1 MASSKQFRNANI
13 ADRAICDI
21 TRLFLKVVIVF
32 VFIFSNDLC
41 LAKSGAAHIADITD
55 ILFNQERT
63 VATKELAAFVSQG
76 MDMGSGIKP
85 VDLAEKGS
93 SFLNSLRKE
102 FGSLKGIGEHREFA
116 HWGMNSSIPEE
127 FLNAMERVYPGS
139 KERVVELWRQFVVTR
154 REAVKQALNLSGPN
168 SDRAA
173 QAIASMI
180 DDIHVF
186 GDHTTKATVN
196 LRSIENTFN
205 DFIKSLNRLLGNNND
220 ISRQIRAEYKLIPSG
235 ISEGARSDCILK
247 ILKKYNVDFSS
258 RATHVLARMGY
269 TGVVFPIDHKALKQ
283 ITGRVPTTFD
293 IAKHWSLELMDD
305 LKQRLKKSNQVRLYG
320 GLKESYNCAIDK
332 ASRRM
337 AERAYQTFDNV
348 YSPAALKSMTEVKNC
363 RTVVGVLQE
372 VTMKDGSQKLV
383 LSIPVENFAKG
394 IKSGIGDGVMTF
406 VFSEGATLYQF
417 ARGDISQEDF
427 CWESAKNCS
436 AAMLSGGAT
445 FVAVVLGAAPTGWVV
460 MGIGIGSYMLC
471 DIAFTEI
478 RRMVDG
484 PSFTIDDILGELP
497 TEIQRR
503 KTLFDYSGYDSLLAY
518 RGEESILDYHGADSM
533 FELPSDS
540 SAFDF
545 KSNDK
550 SLFDLQNN

>member
-1 MASSKQFRNANI
+1 MRGLA
-13 ADRAICDI
+13 C
-21 TRLFLKVVIVF
+21 TFLKC
-32 VFIFSNDLC
+32 IFAIACVSFPILC
-41 LAKSGAAHIADITD
+41 HAKSGSAHIADITD
-55 ILFNQERT
+55 VLFNSERT
-63 VATKELAAFVSQG
+63 TETKKLSAFISQG
-76 MDMGSGIKP
+76 MDMGSGAKP
-85 VDLAEKGS
+85 ANLAEEGS
-93 SFLNSLRKE
+93 SFLNTLRRE
-102 FGSLKGIGEHREFA
+102 FGSLSGVGEHREFA
-116 HWGMNSSIPEE
+116 HWGMNGSIPEE
-127 FLNAMERVYPGS
+127 FLSAMEKAHPGS

-173 QAIASMI
+173 QALASMMN
-180 DDIHVF
+180 DIHVL
-186 GDHTTKATVN
+186 GDHTTKATAN
-196 LRSIENTFN
+196 LRTIDNVVN
-205 DFIKSLNRLLGNNND
+205 DYMKSLNRMLGNHNGLAQ
-220 ISRQIRAEYKLIPSG
+220 QIKAEIKLIPKGLSNQ
-235 ISEGARSDCILK
+235 ERAARILEILK
-247 ILKKYNVDFSS
+247 SHNSEFSRKATNVLS
-258 RATHVLARMGY
+258 RMGY
-269 TGVVFPIDHKALKQ
+269 TGDVGSIDYEKLKA
-283 ITGRVPTTFD
+283 ITGTASTSDVAR
-293 IAKHWSLELMDD
+293 HWSFQLMDD
-305 LKQRLKKSNQVRLYG
+305 LKQRLAKSKPVRLYG

-394 IKSGIGDGVMTF
+394 IKSGIGAGVMTF

-478 RRMVDG
+478 RRLVDG
-484 PSFTIDDILGELP
+484 PSFTLDDILGELP
-497 TEIQRR
+497 TELQRR
-503 KTLFDYSGYDSLLAY
+503 KTMLDYSGLDSLLTY
-518 RGEESILDYHGADSM
+518 RGDESILDYHGADSM
-533 FELPSDS
+533 FELPNDS

-550 SLFDLQNN
+550 TLFDLHNN

>member
-1 MASSKQFRNANI
+1 MVSNGQDVEKFIRNRVMRGFA
-13 ADRAICDI
+13 C
-21 TRLFLKVVIVF
+21 VISTS
-32 VFIFSNDLC
+32 IFAFACVSIPLLC
-41 LAKSGAAHIADITD
+41 HAKSGSAHVADITD
-55 ILFNQERT
+55 VLFNSERT
-63 VATKELAAFVSQG
+63 TETKKLAAFISQG
-76 MDMGSGIKP
+76 MDMGSGARP
-85 VDLAEKGS
+85 QDLAGEGS
-93 SFLNSLRKE
+93 SFLNTLRKE
-102 FGSLKGIGEHREFA
+102 FGSLQGVGEHREFA
-116 HWGMNSSIPEE
+116 HWGMNGSIPDE
-127 FLNAMERVYPGS
+127 FLSAMEKAHPGS

-173 QAIASMI
+173 QALASMMN
-180 DDIHVF
+180 DIHVL
-186 GDHTTKATVN
+186 GDHTTKATAN
-196 LRSIENTFN
+196 LRTIDNVVN
-205 DFIKSLNRLLGNNND
+205 DYMKSLNRMLGNHNGL
-220 ISRQIRAEYKLIPSG
+220 SHQIKAEIKLIPQGLSNQ
-235 ISEGARSDCILK
+235 ERAARILDILK
-247 ILKKYNVDFSS
+247 SHNSEFGRKATNVL
-258 RATHVLARMGY
+258 TRMGY
-269 TGVVFPIDHKALKQ
+269 TGDVSSIDYERLKA
-283 ITGRVPTTFD
+283 ITGTASTTSD
-293 IAKHWSLELMDD
+293 VARHWSFELMDD
-305 LKQRLKKSNQVRLYG
+305 LKQRLAKSKPVRLYG
-320 GLKESYNCAIDK
+320 GLKESYNSAIDK

-348 YSPAALKSMTEVKNC
+348 YSPSAIKSMTEVKSC

-394 IKSGIGDGVMTF
+394 IKSGIGAGVMTF

-478 RRMVDG
+478 RRLVDG
-484 PSFTIDDILGELP
+484 PSFTLDDILGELP
-497 TEIQRR
+497 TELQRR
-503 KTLFDYSGYDSLLAY
+503 KAMLDYSGLDSLLTY
-518 RGEESILDYHGADSM
+518 RGDESILDYHGADSM
-533 FELPSDS
+533 FELPNDS

-550 SLFDLQNN
+550 TLLDLHNN